1 MVLEFFDFQQGIRD
15 NLVGDRMM
23 AMLSGFFGLLA
34 AVLVVVGLYGV
45 LSYFI
50 TQRRNEIGIRIAL
63 GAHRWQVIALI
74 MRDTATMLLVGV
86 VFGTLLALVAGR
98 SASAMLFGL
107 KAYDPI
113 TLGFAVA
120 LLALIAAL
128 ASWLPARSAANL
140 DPVAALR
147 SE

>member
-1 MVLEFFDFQQGIRD
+1 
-15 NLVGDRMM
+15 MM
-23 AMLSGFFGLLA
+23 AMLSGFFGFLA

-63 GAHRWQVIALI
+63 GAHRWQVIALV
-74 MRDTATMLLVGV
+74 MRDTAVMLLVGV
-86 VFGTLLALVAGR
+86 VFGTILALLAGR

-107 KAYDPI
+107 RAYDPA
-113 TLGFAVA
+113 TLGFAVG
-120 LLALIAAL
+120 LLAVIAAL
-128 ASWLPARSAANL
+128 ASWLPARNAANL